1 MYKIK
6 NNDRSKEHIF
16 EKVEKA
22 PAIDSCTN
30 ILHKMF
36 LVYTP
41 PLKSL
46 RDEHKLIKRKKWH
59 LSAGGLGAV
68 GGVCEGQTLVE

>member
-46 RDEHKLIKRKKWH
+46 RDEHKLIKRKK
-59 LSAGGLGAV
+59 
-68 GGVCEGQTLVE
+68 